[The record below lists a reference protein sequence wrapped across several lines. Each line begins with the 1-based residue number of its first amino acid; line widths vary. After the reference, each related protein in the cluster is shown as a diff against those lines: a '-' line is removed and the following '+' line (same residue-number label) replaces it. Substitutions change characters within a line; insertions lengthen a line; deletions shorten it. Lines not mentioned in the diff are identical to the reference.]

1 MDLEG
6 VSFEVQVRTHE
17 MHQQAE
23 YGLAAHWRYKEAGK
37 QGYAGTVSA
46 KDEYD
51 QRIAWARQ
59 LIAWKEDAWDQLK
72 SQDLDDHIYVLTPLG
87 QVVPLEQGSTPI
99 DFAYSVHTDLG
110 HRCRGARIDGAMV
123 PLDTRLKNGQTV
135 DIISVKLGGPS
146 MDWLNLERGYLASH
160 RARSKVRA
168 WFTAQQAEQEGN
180 HKDSPK
186 EDTEPETPKAEL
198 PDIILRK
205 SRAKS
210 THGGVLVVGVDSLL
224 TQLSRCCRPVPPD
237 PISGFVTRG
246 RGVSI
251 HRTDCRTFKQLL
263 ARASERVVLTEWG
276 HQSEGSN
283 KSLFPVDVAL
293 MALDRQGLL
302 KDISEVFSRL
312 KINVTGVKTQSRKGL
327 ASMQFT
333 IEIPST
339 DGLKAAM
346 AALMEV
352 KGVAE
357 ARRK

>member
-1 MDLEG
+1 
-6 VSFEVQVRTHE
+6 
-17 MHQQAE
+17 
-23 YGLAAHWRYKEAGK
+23 
-37 QGYAGTVSA
+37 
-46 KDEYD
+46 
-51 QRIAWARQ
+51 
-59 LIAWKEDAWDQLK
+59 
-72 SQDLDDHIYVLTPLG
+72 
-87 QVVPLEQGSTPI
+87 
-99 DFAYSVHTDLG
+99 
-110 HRCRGARIDGAMV
+110 
-123 PLDTRLKNGQTV
+123 LDTHLKNGQTV

-168 WFTAQQAEQEGN
+168 WFTAQQAEQEGGRDASKDS
-180 HKDSPK
+180 HKDSHKDNPK
-186 EDTEPETPKAEL
+186 EDAGTETPKAEL

-263 ARASERVVLTEWG
+263 VRDSERVVLTEWG
-276 HQSEGSN
+276 NQSETSN
-283 KSLFPVDVAL
+283 KALFPVDVAL
-293 MALDRQGLL
+293 IAIDRQGLL
-302 KDISEVFSRL
+302 RDISEVFSRL

-333 IEIPST
+333 VEIPST
-339 DGLKAAM
+339 DGLQAAM
-346 AALMEV
+346 TALMEV
-352 KGVAE
+352 KGVTE